1 MRCGRRGGT
10 PSCPWKKH
18 NNDIR
23 CSAYEYRLANQPC
36 FAYKQS
42 IKGYPFMKNL
52 PIYGAARRLAVFSVF
67 RSGQKHAASK
77 KTHGPNDRALH
88 FLTSASG
95 MAKPTGTA
103 HSVSDLAPRAAFPRR
118 PGITVTFSRGLSPHS
133 AAGFCFRSPAHRPCI
148 QFT

>member
-1 MRCGRRGGT
+1 MASSPR
-10 PSCPWKKH
+10 PMEKH
-18 NNDIR
+18 NNDTR

-103 HSVSDLAPRAAFPRR
+103 HSVSDLACRAAFPRR
-118 PGITVTFSRGLSPHS
+118 PWHHSDLLAGPLTPFRRRGLLSLRVHT
-133 AAGFCFRSPAHRPCI
+133 PAHRPCL
-148 QFT
+148 